1 MSVSWYSNF
10 LYQFAALLICA
21 LFLLFYFK
29 CLHFVNWIFYIN
41 YSIHFCSFFLHFIDV
56 YYQCWLIFRI
66 IFFFLII
73 IIFSLILCYH
83 FLFEIFI
90 IFQQLFYI
98 LMFNCFFW
106 CLSAKKSRFNGNNMF
121 FMFNQNFVHNS
132 EFIKIKISQIFIG
145 KIPIN

>member
-66 IFFFLII
+66 IFFLII

>member
-10 LYQFAALLICA
+10 LYQFVALLICA

-66 IFFFLII
+66 IFFLII